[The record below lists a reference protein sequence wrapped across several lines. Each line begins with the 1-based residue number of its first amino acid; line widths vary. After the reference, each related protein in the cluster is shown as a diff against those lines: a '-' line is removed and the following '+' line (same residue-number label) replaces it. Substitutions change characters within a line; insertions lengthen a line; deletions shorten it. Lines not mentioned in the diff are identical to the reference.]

1 MSTVPPDR
9 EVRSQM
15 LAQVRVTT
23 VKAIYVKPSDLSA
36 APRGCVGSQLLDAD
50 AA

>member
-9 EVRSQM
+9 ELRSQM

-23 VKAIYVKPSDLSA
+23 VEAIYVKASDLSA
-36 APRGCVGSQLLDAD
+36 APRSGVGSQLLDAD

>member
-23 VKAIYVKPSDLSA
+23 VKAIQVKAIDLSA
-36 APRGCVGSQLLDAD
+36 ALPGCVGSQLLGAD